1 MTPQTPITVGHVGW
15 SPDYKS
21 TPKLP
26 ATGTLIARR
35 SAAACSPRELAEKI
49 ATRLFTNGFAD
60 RGTRLEIKRSVRM
73 PSGPEEEVSLGGWCY
88 QAAVDQIEKAIIEE
102 NARHQRHLPA
112 EATPENHNQRD
123 SG

>member
-35 SAAACSPRELAEKI
+35 SAAACSVAVDLTGAENAALDELCAQKDM
-49 ATRLFTNGFAD
+49 TRQGVMLAAL
-60 RGTRLEIKRSVRM
+60 RLYQA
-73 PSGPEEEVSLGGWCY
+73 VSLG
-88 QAAVDQIEKAIIEE
+88 AAEVTWKLTGLPVGCMGDDCPP
-102 NARHQRHLPA
+102 NA
-112 EATPENHNQRD
+112 
-123 SG
+123 